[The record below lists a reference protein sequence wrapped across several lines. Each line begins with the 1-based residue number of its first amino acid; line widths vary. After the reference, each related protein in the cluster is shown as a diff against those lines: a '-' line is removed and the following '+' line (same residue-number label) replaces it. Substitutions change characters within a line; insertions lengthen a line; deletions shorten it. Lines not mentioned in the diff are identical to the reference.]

1 MSETTTSP
9 LYAVAD
15 FCRKSSR
22 DLTAHRIELNA
33 DSLFLTWKACS
44 HSDGHTHDIGRR
56 IHYGI
61 GYGTNLEGSF
71 PTVCKAI
78 ELCHEAVHRLG
89 AQRIATDIRIGTR
102 TDKPAPALDG
112 QTENQRKKQSVVQRL
127 AQD

>member
-1 MSETTTSP
+1 MSMTTSP

-15 FCRKSSR
+15 FCLIPMGTPTTSVGEYITECQRVLEGMK
-22 DLTAHRIELNA
+22 DQ
-33 DSLFLTWKACS
+33 
-44 HSDGHTHDIGRR
+44 
-56 IHYGI
+56 GI
-61 GYGTNLEGSF
+61 RYEVHGYGTNLEGSF

-102 TDKPAPALDG
+102 TDKPPPTLDG

-127 AQD
+127 AQN